1 MTDDVTIYFNPKC
14 SKCRLGLELLEKE
27 GQQAEIIEYLN
38 TPPTATTLEA
48 ILDMLGME
56 PRELMRKR
64 EQEYNEAGLD
74 NPRLSRADL
83 INAMIEYPRLIE
95 RPIVIKNGKA
105 ILGRPPEKILDI
117 L

>member
-14 SKCRLGLELLEKE
+14 SKCRLSLELLEQE

-38 TPPTATTLEA
+38 TPPDAATLTS

-56 PRELMRKR
+56 PRELMRQR
-64 EQEYNEAGLD
+64 EQEYSEAGLD
-74 NPRLSRADL
+74 NPELSRADL

-105 ILGRPPEKILDI
+105 ILGRPPEKILGI